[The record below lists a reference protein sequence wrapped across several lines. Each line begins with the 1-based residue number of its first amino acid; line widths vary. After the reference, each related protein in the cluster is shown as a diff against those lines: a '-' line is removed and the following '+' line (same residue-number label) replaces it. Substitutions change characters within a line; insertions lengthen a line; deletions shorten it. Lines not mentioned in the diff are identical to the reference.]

1 MIAKNNQ
8 QDKSTAIL
16 KSLSEFFRDL
26 NEKSREKMVQ
36 RQISAV
42 QEFVEKS
49 REKNPHFSWNF
60 CPWPVQFLPVI
71 TKFFRDWGK
80 INAVNPTLSGFS
92 GLMGMS
98 KIEMNQKLAEPFRP
112 RNLFFKTLPK
122 SREILEQFFREKYG
136 EPPNYPVIFKPNVG
150 ERASGVNFVRADQI
164 DEFLQPSPR
173 LPPSLKLRRT
183 SRMTGVGNQN
193 LTEIIFEEFIE
204 TELEFGLSWI
214 RNPHT
219 EELEILSLVQK
230 KTPRI
235 LGDGQ
240 KTLRELI
247 LEKCAELNLDKSREK
262 KILAGFSAD
271 ELAEKIVGEKN
282 IVRTASVS
290 YGTSF
295 QKINLSASQKEK
307 LIKLIPQLLENFAG
321 IYAGRFDLKANN
333 LEELLRGKCKI
344 LEMNG
349 VGGTPLEIYD
359 NDFSI
364 PERYEVLFNYF
375 FKVLEIADQNIR
387 ENRGQEISKLVV
399 LKNLAKNF
407 FGNSKTQEL
416 PENVW
421 KNLREVI
428 KISLKKR
435 LKSSDLGKLWQKI
448 KD

>member
-71 TKFFRDWGK
+71 TKFFRNWGK
-80 INAVNPTLSGFS
+80 INAVNPALSGFS

-98 KIEMNQKLAEPFRP
+98 KIEMNKRLAEKFRP

-122 SREILEQFFREKYG
+122 SREILEQKFMEKYG
-136 EPPNYPVIFKPNVG
+136 ELPNYPVILKPNVG

-164 DEFLQPSPR
+164 DEFLA
-173 LPPSLKLRRT
+173 
-183 SRMTGVGNQN
+183 GNQD

-262 KILAGFSAD
+262 KILAGFSAED
-271 ELAEKIVGEKN
+271 LSEKVVGEKN

-295 QKINLSASQKEK
+295 QKINLSSAEEEN

-321 IYAGRFDLKANN
+321 IFAGRFDLKANN
-333 LEELLRGKCKI
+333 LDELLQGKCKI

-359 NDFSI
+359 NALSI

-375 FKVLEIADQNIR
+375 SKVLEIADQNIR
-387 ENRGQEISKLVV
+387 ENRGKEISKLVA

-421 KNLREVI
+421 KNLGEVI